1 LLRKKLIELF
11 RKEDLGIEANANLK
25 SVDFLDVHFN
35 LSQKLLKA
43 DIEITGQTWTIQIME
58 KKGTMLSKFIWE
70 LKDEGVN
77 FEIKWRI
84 VDRAPPYNPRTRK
97 CMLCTK
103 EAYYIN
109 YHRHM
114 ATLNKRKEIF
124 GACRHRNMETLS
136 NVWRFFL
143 FIFIY

>member
-1 LLRKKLIELF
+1 MELWNYGNH
-11 RKEDLGIEANANLK
+11 RTDLNNPNYG
-25 SVDFLDVHFN
+25 
-35 LSQKLLKA
+35 
-43 DIEITGQTWTIQIME
+43 
-58 KKGTMLSKFIWE
+58 KKGTSLSKFIWE

-84 VDRAPPYNPRTRK
+84 IDRAPPYNPRTRK

-136 NVWRFFL
+136 NV
-143 FIFIY
+143 